1 MLQAMADWMR
11 WFGKY
16 AGKAVQNTT
25 FMHSA
30 LNYHVV
36 PGRALTAK
44 QIGEPSKLL
53 TRANE
58 TLYVWRQG

>member
-1 MLQAMADWMR
+1 MNIR
-11 WFGKY
+11 TRRKY

-36 PGRALTAK
+36 PGRAMTAD
-44 QIGEPSKLL
+44 QIAKGGRAL

-58 TLYVWRQG
+58 TIYFWKFAG